1 MKNKIFAD
9 IDCRQINCHR
19 DPTCGDHFIMRHIKG
34 QRRAVAVLSDGMGH
48 GVKANILSSL
58 TSSII
63 VNMMESR
70 ENIKDIARTILSTL
84 PICSIRKLS
93 YCTFT
98 IVDIDLSTGRVDI
111 IEYDNPQSIVMR
123 GSEPLPVE
131 WDCQVLSG
139 GTDSR
144 TRRTLMTTSFTAQVD
159 DRIIFMSDGVP
170 QSGLGTDQ
178 YSFGW
183 GRANVISYIKRAVA
197 ANGEISAYELSSA
210 VLSRAIEIDDN
221 KPKDDISCAT
231 IHFREP
237 RRILFCSCPPS
248 VGSTVSELATK
259 ICDFQGC
266 KVISGYPLAEL
277 VAKEFGVEPIKRLT
291 SDDPEI
297 PPTWTIQGVDLVTEG
312 LITLSKVLEIL
323 QNYKNRHNG
332 TKGGAWALV
341 NMLLE
346 ADVVE
351 MVIGLKGSSPA
362 IVQDQGAAR
371 WHDEFVLRR
380 KVINAIARELENN
393 YGKYIEIIYN

>member
-1 MKNKIFAD
+1 MINKIFAD

-70 ENIKDIARTILSTL
+70 EDIKDIARTILSTL
-84 PICSIRKLS
+84 PICSVRKLS

-98 IVDIDLSTGRVDI
+98 IIDVDLSTARVDI
-111 IEYDNPQSIVMR
+111 IEYDNPQSIVIR
-123 GSEPLPVE
+123 GDRVLPVE

-144 TRRTLMTTSFTAQVD
+144 TRRTLMTTSFTAQVG
-159 DRIIFMSDGVP
+159 DRVVFMSDGVP

-183 GRANVISYIKRAVA
+183 GRANVVDYVQRAVSTNA
-197 ANGEISAYELSSA
+197 DISAYELSSA
-210 VLSRAIEIDDN
+210 LLGRAIEIDDN
-221 KPKDDISCAT
+221 RPKDDISSAT

-237 RRILFCSCPPS
+237 RRMLFCSCPPS
-248 VGSTVSELATK
+248 VGSTMSELSDK
-259 ICDFQGC
+259 IRDFQGS

-277 VAKEFGVEPIKRLT
+277 VAREFGVEPIRHIT
-291 SDDPEI
+291 SEDPEI
-297 PPTWTIQGVDLVTEG
+297 PPSWEIPGVDLVTEG
-312 LITLSKVLEIL
+312 LITLSKVLDIL
-323 QNYKNRHNG
+323 QNYKNRHVG

-341 NMLLE
+341 GMMLE

-351 MVIGLKGSSPA
+351 MVIGLKGSSPS
-362 IVQDQGAAR
+362 IIEESVAAK
-371 WHDEFVLRR
+371 WQDEFVLRR
-380 KVINAIARELENN
+380 KVIGAIARELENN
-393 YGKYIEIIYN
+393 YGKYVEIIYN